1 VTQTN
6 TQTNTA
12 TSTSTDT
19 ATDTQT
25 PTPSDTFT
33 DTATYTYTETPTE
46 TSTYTYTPTETLTN
60 TATDTFTSTNTF
72 TETYTATITPTFTNT
87 PTPNIDTAL
96 DRNYAEPLKGD
107 KVKVSV
113 KSAAAG
119 ELIEVKVYNLSG
131 ERVRQFNFYTTG
143 TGWNEGFWDCRNDA
157 GKTVGQG
164 LYFMRIIQNNA
175 VQTKRVFIVK

>member
-6 TQTNTA
+6 TETNTP

-19 ATDTQT
+19 ATDTNT
-25 PTPSDTFT
+25 PTPSETFT
-33 DTATYTYTETPTE
+33 NTATYTYTETPTH
-46 TSTYTYTPTETLTN
+46 TYTFTDTPTETN
-60 TATDTFTSTNTF
+60 TSTPTDTFTATNTF
-72 TETYTATITPTFTNT
+72 TETYTPTITPTFTNT
-87 PTPNIDTAL
+87 PTPNINTAL
-96 DRNYAEPLKGD
+96 DRNFAEPLKGD

-131 ERVRQFNFYTTG
+131 ERVRQFSFYSTG
-143 TGWNEGFWDCRNDA
+143 AGWNEGFWDCRNDA

-164 LYFMRIIQNNA
+164 LYFIRINQNGAIQ
-175 VQTKRVFIVK
+175 TRRVFIVK